1 MRPGWSGGVISFAVS
16 LFFAGVH
23 SGYACSVCFGGAS
36 DDPAN
41 VSLRNGVIFLLAI
54 VLIVL
59 AFFARFFWNIRKRTK
74 LLTGQVGKL
83 WT

>member
-1 MRPGWSGGVISFAVS
+1 MRFGWFGGVVFLVVN

-23 SGYACSVCFGGAS
+23 SVYACSVCFGGAS

-41 VSLRNGVIFLLAI
+41 ASLRNGVIFLSAI

-59 AFFARFFWNIRKRTK
+59 AFFAKFFWNIRKRTK
-74 LLTGQVGKL
+74 VLSGRV
-83 WT
+83 